1 MMINV
6 LTGSV
11 VNAIGIMIGGGLGL
25 FLTKMTAQ
33 MKDTVTK
40 MMGIGILVQGIQMAL
55 LTESLIAVLVC
66 ICLGAILGEYWQ
78 LENKIHQCGDY
89 LENKLGQSD
98 GQFSE
103 AFVTATL
110 LFVIGSMG
118 IIGAIQSGIAN
129 DHTILFTKAVMDG
142 VLAIILSSTMGVGI
156 IFSAGPVLIYQGLI
170 AIFAS
175 LIGQAL
181 PKPYIAVLMPE
192 ISAVGGIL
200 IIAISLNLMSIVKL
214 RVSNVLPSL
223 LLIIAWIT
231 VRYYFG

>member
-1 MMINV
+1 MALSV

-11 VNAIGIMIGGGLGL
+11 VNAVGIILGGWLGL
-25 FLTKMTAQ
+25 FLTKMTAN

-40 MMGIGILVQGIQMAL
+40 VMGIGILVLGIQMAMS
-55 LTESLIAVLVC
+55 TQALIAVLVC

-78 LENKIHQCGDY
+78 IEAKIHRCGVY
-89 LENKLGQSD
+89 LEHKVGQSD

-103 AFVTATL
+103 AFVAATL

-142 VLAIILSSTMGVGI
+142 VLAVILSSTMGVGI
-156 IFSAGPVLIYQGLI
+156 IFSAGPVLLYQGLI

-181 PKPYIAVLMPE
+181 PEQFIEVLMPE

-200 IIAISLNLMSIVKL
+200 IIGISLNLMSIIKI

-223 LLIIAWIT
+223 LLIIFFIA
-231 VRYYFG
+231 VRYYFC

>member
-1 MMINV
+1 MMIGV
-6 LTGSV
+6 LTGSA
-11 VNAIGIMIGGGLGL
+11 VNAIGIILGGWLGL
-25 FLTKMTAQ
+25 FLTKMTAN

-40 MMGIGILVQGIQMAL
+40 VMGIGILVLGMQMAL
-55 LTESLIAVLVC
+55 STQALISVIVC
-66 ICLGAILGEYWQ
+66 ISLGAILGEYWQ
-78 LENKIHQCGDY
+78 IETQIHRFGDY
-89 LENKLGQSD
+89 LENKIGRAN

-142 VLAIILSSTMGVGI
+142 VLAIILTSTMGSGI
-156 IFSAGPVLIYQGLI
+156 IFSAGPVFIYQGTI
-170 AIFAS
+170 AIFANW
-175 LIGQAL
+175 IGQAL
-181 PKPYIAVLMPE
+181 PNSLIEALMPE

-200 IIAISLNLMSIVKL
+200 IIAIALNLMSIIKI

-223 LLIIAWIT
+223 LLIIAFIT
-231 VRYYFG
+231 IRYYFW

>member
-156 IFSAGPVLIYQGLI
+156 IFSAGPVLTYQGLI